1 MANVDARRIRDYYEH
16 IDANDLESVFAL
28 FADDI
33 VYHRPGQ
40 PALDGMAELKR
51 FYREDR
57 PLSDGS
63 HTVDSLVAGEETVVV
78 RGRYEGRKDGEQVAF
93 GFADHHRFDADGLV
107 TERWTYTD
115 TGAV

>member
-28 FADDI
+28 FAEDI
-33 VYHRPGQ
+33 IYHRPGQ
-40 PALDGMAELKR
+40 SALDGMAEFKR

-63 HTVDSLVAGEETVVV
+63 HAVKSLVAGGDTVVV

-115 TGAV
+115 TSAV